1 MENNDTLVMA
11 KNILNVPPNASRNDI
26 DRLYAERVMKCRPDI
41 NGKVYTTEYKA
52 VQAAYNTIIA
62 SMKPAKNKSSATNE
76 VYVDSPQFKIPK
88 REEIRYK
95 ADVFRSVERFDP
107 KAFNVIFERSK
118 AATQERLGGAVAPT
132 RVKSMETSSYMSGMT
147 RLKEHN
153 GELQWCQSKDP
164 RCMKVEDF
172 EREANNTV
180 ILTDRDV
187 SKKEIKRHWSQLDRD
202 MERLSIRD
210 LQSKA
215 NDQLRLR

>member
-1 MENNDTLVMA
+1 MA
-11 KNILNVPPNASRNDI
+11 KNILNIPPSASRKDI

-41 NGKVYTTEYKA
+41 NGHLYTTEYKA

-62 SMKPAKNKSSATNE
+62 SMKQAKNKSSSTNE
-76 VYVDSPQFKIPK
+76 IYVDSPQFKIPK
-88 REEIRYK
+88 REEIKYK
-95 ADVFRSVERFDP
+95 TNVFRSVDRFDP
-107 KAFNVIFERSK
+107 KTFNTIFERSK
-118 AATQERLGGAVAPT
+118 AATQKRLGGATAST

-147 RLKEHN
+147 RLKELN

-180 ILTDRDV
+180 VLTDRDV
-187 SKKEIKRHWSQLDRD
+187 SKKEVKRHWSQLDRD

>member
-1 MENNDTLVMA
+1 MENSDTLAMA
-11 KNILNVPPNASRNDI
+11 MSILHVPPNASRKDI

-62 SMKPAKNKSSATNE
+62 SMKPPKRTTSE
-76 VYVDSPQFKIPK
+76 VYVDSPQFKVPK
-88 REEIRYK
+88 REEVKYK
-95 ADVFRSVERFDP
+95 ANVFRSVERFDP
-107 KAFNVIFERSK
+107 KTFNTIFERSK
-118 AATQERLGGAVAPT
+118 AATQERLGGTREPS
-132 RVKSMETSSYMSGMT
+132 RVKSMETSSFMAGVS
-147 RLKEHN
+147 RLKESN

-180 ILTDRDV
+180 ILTDRDI
-187 SKKEIKRHWSQLDRD
+187 SKKEVKRHWSQLDRD

-210 LQSKA
+210 LQAKA